1 MNTSTEILLR
11 INPLSNTIHTD
22 ISEKG
27 VRRCK
32 EISYQTLVESI
43 RQSLEQESVA
53 SGLLPIGC
61 LSFAVSTKKLC
72 TTTILYPERRAD
84 ITYEGTEYKNFP
96 LPRLVFKFE
105 HQEGA
110 RVMRSWMGV
119 VGVGQLTPKTPMY
132 HYPFSNVSGNYHLCT
147 GSNPLPKCKSLHTL
161 GSLPYYII
169 SMPNNNDHFSEN
181 RNKQK
186 LGMRDL
192 LELLRDKDPDYY
204 YSDILIP
211 DKHTVM
217 DFINAN

>member
-32 EISYQTLVESI
+32 EISYQTLVECI

-72 TTTILYPERRAD
+72 TTTILHPERYAD
-84 ITYEGTEYKNFP
+84 VSYEGTEYKNFP

-110 RVMRSWMGV
+110 RIMRSWMGV
-119 VGVGQLTPKTPMY
+119 VGTGQLTPKP
-132 HYPFSNVSGNYHLCT
+132 PCT
-147 GSNPLPKCKSLHTL
+147 TTHSPTSAETTISAPGAIRSPSARAYTRWAVCPITSSVCQTTMTIFPAAEINPNWKC
-161 GSLPYYII
+161 GI
-169 SMPNNNDHFSEN
+169 
-181 RNKQK
+181 
-186 LGMRDL
+186 
-192 LELLRDKDPDYY
+192 
-204 YSDILIP
+204 YSS
-211 DKHTVM
+211 
-217 DFINAN
+217 